1 MRLFHKKNVV
11 DERELME
18 MFQVEHY
25 VCWITFWALLISIFY
40 QLFFVDD
47 SFSQVGGEWCVFMVM
62 AFGILI
68 GNLKG
73 GHFDYSSRPGWKYY
87 LFYSVIAAVA
97 VGVVGGCPAV
107 TAGAVPHA
115 ILQKRLASDLVL
127 AVEGLVLLGLEM
139 VVVEDIQGLPR
150 CLGSFLRDG
159 KQDGSRYV
167 AKGRCFRLTFP

>member
-97 VGVVGGCPAV
+97 VGVITLIRGMMIGYYKDWKMAASAVGRMG
-107 TAGAVPHA
+107 TNTFL
-115 ILQKRLASDLVL
+115 ITF
-127 AVEGLVLLGLEM
+127 VLLALFGTYVKYRRKKLED
-139 VVVEDIQGLPR
+139 VYNED
-150 CLGSFLRDG
+150 DE
-159 KQDGSRYV
+159 D
-167 AKGRCFRLTFP
+167 